1 MASKKKKT
9 KRPKKA
15 HVFEPPQL
23 YADFIGD
30 LLSGAITADRL
41 YESRDAR
48 GNLVLEYDDPN
59 G

>member
-9 KRPKKA
+9 KKPKKA
-15 HVFEPPQL
+15 HKVEPQDL
-23 YADFIGD
+23 YADFIGS
-30 LLSGAITADRL
+30 LLDGSITADKL
-41 YESRDAR
+41 YESRDGN